1 MGIDVWF
8 GTSRQQ
14 QLFYLGTGVFWLLVE
29 NDGRRE
35 IQEQGMMLAVL
46 VEFRRVGMEKD
57 ASTLQIKL

>member
-1 MGIDVWF
+1 M
-8 GTSRQQ
+8 
-14 QLFYLGTGVFWLLVE
+14 FWLLVE
-29 NDGRRE
+29 NDGCRE

>member
-1 MGIDVWF
+1 M
-8 GTSRQQ
+8 
-14 QLFYLGTGVFWLLVE
+14 FWLLVE